1 MRHLFWAAA
10 IVMTLCCCTTKTN
23 DKADFDATSVDVC
36 IYGGTSAS
44 VTAARAAAEEGCTVT
59 LICPDIVLGG
69 MTTGGLGATDIGN
82 KVAIRGMAREFYRA
96 LGAHYGVEEQW
107 TFEPHVASEILESWV
122 DNPKINVLTE
132 YYLTGIVKKG
142 TRIRSITCQ
151 GEDGAV
157 TIKAKCFIDCTYE
170 GDLMAMAGVSYHV
183 GREAS
188 TVYGESL
195 NGSQLRDKHQF
206 VDGIDPYVVPGDPD
220 SGLLWGISKQT
231 LKPDGEGDDYVQAY
245 NFRLCLSND
254 PDNQIP
260 FTKPDNYDPS
270 HYELLVRVLQAD
282 PNPFY
287 KRYFGWSL
295 MPNGKTDV
303 NNSGP
308 FSTDM
313 IGMNYEYP
321 NATWERRKEII
332 QAHKDY
338 TLGLMYFYVS
348 DPRVPESMREEIKK
362 WGWAKDEYPKTGGWT
377 HQLYIREARRMIGE
391 YVATQ
396 ADCEGKAN
404 VEDGVGYA
412 AYTMDSHN
420 CERLVIEKDGKLMVK
435 NEGDVQVR
443 GGIPYYPISYR
454 SITPKRE
461 ECTNLLVPV
470 CLSASHI
477 AYGSIRM
484 EPVFLG
490 LGQAAGMAAA
500 IAGKKRVQTI
510 DITPIQEKVEYGD
523 NPKYK

>member
-1 MRHLFWAAA
+1 MNRLCA
-10 IVMTLCCCTTKTN
+10 IFVAIMALSIFCCCDN
-23 DKADFDATSVDVC
+23 SESDVTSVDVC
-36 IYGGTSAS
+36 VYGGTSAS
-44 VTAARAAAEEGCTVT
+44 VTAARAAAEEGCDVVI
-59 LICPDIVLGG
+59 ICPDIVLGG

-82 KVAIRGMAREFYRA
+82 KQAIRGMAREFYRA
-96 LGAHYGVEEQW
+96 LGKHYGTDEQW
-107 TFEPHVASEILESWV
+107 KFEPHAASEILDSWV
-122 DNPKINVLTE
+122 DNPKIKIFRE
-132 YYLTGIVKKG
+132 YYLAKVDKKG
-142 TRIRSITCQ
+142 TRIRSITC
-151 GEDGAV
+151 ENASGAK

-183 GREAS
+183 GREANS
-188 TVYGESL
+188 VYGETL
-195 NGSQLRDKHQF
+195 NGYQLRDLHQF
-206 VDGIDPYVVPGDPD
+206 KDNVDPFVVPGDPS

-231 LKPDGEGDDYVQAY
+231 PRTLGDGDNYVQAY

-254 PDNQIP
+254 PANQIP
-260 FTKPDNYDPS
+260 FTKPDDYDPAR
-270 HYELLVRVLQAD
+270 YELLARIIQAD
-282 PNPFY
+282 PNPVY
-287 KRYFGWSL
+287 NMYFGWSL

-303 NNSGP
+303 NNKGP

-321 NATWERRKEII
+321 DATWERRKEII
-332 QAHKDY
+332 QAHKSY
-338 TLGLMYFYVS
+338 TLGLMWFYVS
-348 DPRVPESMREEIKK
+348 DPRVPASMRDEIKK
-362 WGWAKDEYPKTGGWT
+362 WGWAKDEYPKTGNWT

-396 ADCEGKAN
+396 ADCEGKGN
-404 VEDGVGYA
+404 VQDGIGYA

-443 GGIPYYPISYR
+443 GGVPYYPISYR

-470 CLSASHI
+470 CLSSSHI

-484 EPVFLG
+484 EPVFLE
-490 LGQAAGMAAA
+490 LGQVSGMAAA
-500 IAGKKRVQTI
+500 IAGKKPVQTI

>member
-10 IVMTLCCCTTKTN
+10 IVMALCCCTTKTN

-59 LICPDIVLGG
+59 IICPDIVLGG
-69 MTTGGLGATDIGN
+69 MTTGGLGMTDIGN

-122 DNPKINVLTE
+122 ENPKIKVLTE

-183 GREAS
+183 GREAN

-231 LKPDGEGDDYVQAY
+231 LKADGEGDDYVQAY

-282 PNPFY
+282 PDPFY
-287 KRYFGWSL
+287 RRYFGWSL

-321 NATWERRKEII
+321 NASWERRKEII

-396 ADCEGKAN
+396 ADCEGKAS

-484 EPVFLG
+484 EPVFLE

-500 IAGKKRVQTI
+500 IAGRKAVQTI

>member
-1 MRHLFWAAA
+1 MKHLFWAAA
-10 IVMTLCCCTTKTN
+10 IVMALCCCTTKTN